1 MDGHPYLRPAA
12 PLAPPIPDRYD
23 DFVADLVRPAAEVAP
38 DEAGAAL
45 VGIPFDTTTL
55 GRGGSRY
62 GPAAVRAALAT
73 CLCYDPGFGVDLAG
87 APRVA
92 DWGDVDVVHTD
103 VEETWRRVSEVVG
116 SLSRAGL
123 PLIVVGGDHGL
134 TFPVLRG
141 LAWREGRLG
150 VVTVDAHFD
159 VRISQRDQVS
169 AGVPFR
175 YVLEQLPELV
185 AGRNLVEFGIGGWRN
200 SRLYADFLREQGAR
214 VVPAREV
221 NRGDL
226 DALVQE
232 ALEVAG
238 DGTAG
243 IWLSLDIDGVDAS
256 QAPGTGTPATA
267 GLTSFQLLELVW
279 AFGRDPRAVGLDV
292 MEVAPAW
299 EHGTATAALAA
310 SCILTFLAGR
320 ESRLANGR

>member
-1 MDGHPYLRPAA
+1 
-12 PLAPPIPDRYD
+12 
-23 DFVADLVRPAAEVAP
+23 VRPAAELAT

-45 VGIPFDTTTL
+45 VAIPFDTTTL
-55 GRGGSRY
+55 GRGGSRH

-73 CLCYDPGFGVDLAG
+73 SLCYDAGFGVDLSD

-103 VEETWRRVSEVVG
+103 VDETWRRVSETVE
-116 SLSRAGL
+116 SLARTGL
-123 PLIVVGGDHGL
+123 PLVVVGGDHGL

-141 LAWREGRLG
+141 LAAVCAPFG
-150 VVTVDAHFD
+150 VISVDAHFD

-175 YVLEQLPELV
+175 YALERLDGVV

-200 SRLYADFLREQGAR
+200 SRVYADFLRERGAR
-214 VVPAREV
+214 VISARELH
-221 NRGDL
+221 RGDL

-232 ALEVAG
+232 ALAIAG

-243 IWLSLDIDGVDAS
+243 TWLSIDIDGVDGS
-256 QAPGTGTPATA
+256 QAPGTGTPAVA
-267 GLTSFQLLELVW
+267 GLSSFQLLELVW
-279 AFGRDPRAVGLDV
+279 AFGRDPKTLGLDV

-299 EHGTATAALAA
+299 ERGTATAGLAA

-320 ESRLANGR
+320 ESRRADAGGS